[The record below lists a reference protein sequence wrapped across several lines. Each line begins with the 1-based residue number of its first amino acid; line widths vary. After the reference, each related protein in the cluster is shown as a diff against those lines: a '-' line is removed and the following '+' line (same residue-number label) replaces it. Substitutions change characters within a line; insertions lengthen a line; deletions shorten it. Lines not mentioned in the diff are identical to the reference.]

1 MAISLNDHENRIR
14 SFEGKLPGIENRINS
29 LVASAKSWVKVTCNR
44 SGNAFNYPSQYSSW
58 DFIVIGGFMGYVGD
72 CYVNCQP
79 NGGVQLRP
87 RSINTGMDYYYF
99 TWRKTSTQIV
109 PNYTGELKSSI
120 TVLFYK

>member
-29 LVASAKSWVKVTCNR
+29 LAASAKKWVKVTCNR

-87 RSINTGMDYYYF
+87 RRVNTNMDYYYF